1 MSGAVQA
8 ALKCSSSLLVW
19 KNEGHGHIRQ
29 NDDWGNEKSC
39 TLLLIEK
46 KLIYNQWQAD

>member
-8 ALKCSSSLLVW
+8 ALKCSSSLLVG

-29 NDDWGNEKSC
+29 NENWGNEKAAPFN
-39 TLLLIEK
+39 L
-46 KLIYNQWQAD
+46 